1 MIIKTDGPYYIM
13 VCEKCGAEIRKHKS
27 YCTRYG
33 ETYHFNPELKCN
45 HCGFSVKIIR
55 NTISTPSFPLKMA
68 NEEISTPKA
77 TANCIGVT
85 SKCKEGK
92 AKIINK
98 LNDVIKELA
107 KGKEID
113 EAAKIIFLADFGMI
127 EGVIRQP
134 GEYNGLNQRIF
145 RDFNEIRDNYLLK
158 MEKEVVPSDYDQSNH
173 FITVLNAKI
182 IPFSNPNH
190 TITMEVLNLFSD
202 QITGFT
208 FGKYQSE
215 N

>member
-1 MIIKTDGPYYIM
+1 MIIKTEGAYYIM

-45 HCGFSVKIIR
+45 HCGFSVKIVR
-55 NTISTPSFPLKMA
+55 NTISPLKMG
-68 NEEISTPKA
+68 NEETTPKGA
-77 TANCIGVT
+77 ANCMGVT
-85 SKCKEGK
+85 SERKEGK

-98 LNDVIKELA
+98 LNHVIKELA
-107 KGKEID
+107 NGKKID
-113 EAAKIIFLADFGMI
+113 EASKIIIFADFGMV
-127 EGVIRQP
+127 EGVIWQP
-134 GEYNGLNQRIF
+134 GNHNGLNQRIF
-145 RDFNEIRDNYLLK
+145 KGFHEVRDTYLSK
-158 MEKEVVPSDYDQSNH
+158 MEKEVASWDYDQSNH

-190 TITMEVLNLFSD
+190 TITMEVLNLFSE

-208 FGKYQSE
+208 LGTYQYE

>member
-13 VCEKCGAEIRKHKS
+13 VCEKCGAEIRKHQS

-33 ETYHFNPELKCN
+33 EAYHFNPELKCN

-55 NTISTPSFPLKMA
+55 NTISTPPFPLKMA
-68 NEEISTPKA
+68 NEEITKPKG

-85 SKCKEGK
+85 SECKEGK

-107 KGKEID
+107 KGKKID
-113 EAAKIIFLADFGMI
+113 EAAKIIIFADFGMI
-127 EGVIRQP
+127 EGVIWRP
-134 GEYNGLNQRIF
+134 GDHNGLNQRIF
-145 RDFNEIRDNYLLK
+145 KSFNEVRDTYLLQ
-158 MEKEVVPSDYDQSNH
+158 MEKEVAKSDYDQSNQ

-182 IPFSNPNH
+182 IPFSNPKH

-202 QITGFT
+202 QIAGFT
-208 FGKYQSE
+208 FGKYQYE

>member
-27 YCTRYG
+27 YCTKYG
-33 ETYHFNPELKCN
+33 ESYYFNPELKCN
-45 HCGFSVKIIR
+45 HCGFSVKVVR
-55 NTISTPSFPLKMA
+55 NPVSTPSFPLKRA
-68 NEEISTPKA
+68 NEETAMPKGK
-77 TANCIGVT
+77 ANYTGV
-85 SKCKEGK
+85 SPKRKDGK

-98 LNDVIKELA
+98 LNNVIEELA
-107 KGKEID
+107 KGKKVD
-113 EAAKIIFLADFGMI
+113 ESAIIILADFGMI
-127 EGVIRQP
+127 EGIIWQP
-134 GEYNGLNQRIF
+134 GDYNGPNQRIF
-145 RDFNEIRDNYLLK
+145 KDFNEIRDNYLLR
-158 MEKEVVPSDYDQSNH
+158 MEKEVASSDYSQTNQ

-208 FGKYQSE
+208 FGTYQYE